1 MSLRYVG
8 TYLISLLYA
17 KPWTPCGY
25 FSKPAPI
32 FVTTFVTSVAK
43 SP

>member
-8 TYLISLLYA
+8 TYLISLQYA
-17 KPWTPCGY
+17 KPTY
-25 FSKPAPI
+25 FCANPAPI